1 MKIEE
6 LKKYVIHE
14 LEWLRY
20 YALEDSRKK
29 LNNESSI
36 YDQLVSIGYTKRVIP
51 LPNRCSAAWIK
62 MIDNNIELS
71 KEYPRCIE
79 KNIYTPL
86 EVWLKLYPE
95 SFDEVKRYLL
105 REINNIS

>member
-20 YALEDSRKK
+20 YALEESRKK
-29 LNNESSI
+29 LNNDSSV
-36 YDQLVSIGYTKRVIP
+36 YDQLISIGYTKRVID
-51 LPNRCSAAWIK
+51 LPYRCSATWIK
-62 MIDNNIELS
+62 FENGEIELS
-71 KEYPRCIE
+71 KEQPRCVE

-86 EVWLKLYPE
+86 EVWLKQYPE
-95 SFDEVKRYLL
+95 SFNEVKRYLL

>member
-6 LKKYVIHE
+6 LKNYVIHE

-29 LNNESSI
+29 LNNDSSI

-62 MIDNNIELS
+62 MNGNDLELS
-71 KEYPRCIE
+71 KEHPRCIE

>member
-1 MKIEE
+1 MKIEDI
-6 LKKYVIHE
+6 KKYVIHE

-20 YALEDSRKK
+20 YALEEDRLK

-36 YDQLVSIGYTKRVIP
+36 YDQLRSIGYTKRVIP

-62 MIDNNIELS
+62 FENDEIELS
-71 KEYPRCIE
+71 DGSPRCIE

-86 EVWLKLYPE
+86 EVWLKVYPE
-95 SFDEVKRYLL
+95 SFDNVKSYLL
-105 REINNIS
+105 RETNEI